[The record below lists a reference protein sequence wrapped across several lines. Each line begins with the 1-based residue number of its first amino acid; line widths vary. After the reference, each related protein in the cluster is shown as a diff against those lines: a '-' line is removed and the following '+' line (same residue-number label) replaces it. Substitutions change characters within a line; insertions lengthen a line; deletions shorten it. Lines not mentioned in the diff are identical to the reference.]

1 MAEKSFPGGVMLVYG
16 VAIGG
21 AIARGN
27 AALGEL
33 VALRS
38 HAKAIVDAQGDLASA
53 LTALD
58 KEIAN
63 RGGAAGEKSA
73 PPQPTPG
80 ERFVVQIVGL
90 PIPPAAKQRIEEVI
104 NETVKSTMAR
114 HDPGGDLVITPL
126 SKIKS
131 FGGGLGGATAGMIAN
146 PRDLSR

>member
-1 MAEKSFPGGVMLVYG
+1 MAEKSYPGGVMLVYG

-53 LTALD
+53 LTELD

-63 RGGAAGEKSA
+63 RGGPAGEKSMPA
-73 PPQPTPG
+73 QPSPG

-90 PIPPAAKQRIEEVI
+90 TIPPAAKQKIEDVI
-104 NETVKSTMAR
+104 NDTVKTALAR
-114 HDPGGDLVITPL
+114 HDAGGDLVITPL

-131 FGGGLGGATAGMIAN
+131 FGGGLGGATAGMIAELRI
-146 PRDLSR
+146 PRL

>member
-1 MAEKSFPGGVMLVYG
+1 MAQQSFPGGTMLVYG

-33 VALRS
+33 LALRS
-38 HAKAIVDAQGDLASA
+38 HAKAIVDAQGDLAGA

-73 PPQPTPG
+73 PPQPSPG
-80 ERFVVQIVGL
+80 ERFVVHIAGL
-90 PIPPAAKQRIEEVI
+90 AIPPDAKQRIEAVV
-104 NETVKSTMAR
+104 NETVKTALAR
-114 HDPGGDLVITPL
+114 HDTGGDLVITPL
-126 SKIKS
+126 SQIKA
-131 FGGGLGGATAGMIAN
+131 FGGRLGGATAGMIAY
-146 PRDLSR
+146 PRDLR